1 MTVTKQTIMTDRYAL
16 DSNILI
22 YLHEKDAGS
31 HKRIVA
37 QRLVVDTPIVS
48 PQVVSEYLNVCQ
60 RRLSMDKL
68 ESIDA
73 LMQWLPYSL
82 LTGFSQE
89 VYQHAQK
96 LIKRYQFQL
105 FDAVV
110 VAYALSADCSLL
122 YSEDMQ
128 HNMLVEKRLRII
140 NPFL

>member
-1 MTVTKQTIMTDRYAL
+1 MTNRYAL

-89 VYQHAQK
+89 VYQHTQK